1 MTAEKNKKNKQFLN
15 IKISFRMHRN
25 QMTHYS
31 PMRRILNQRMVR
43 TGMGASNYF
52 QQTR

>member
-1 MTAEKNKKNKQFLN
+1 
-15 IKISFRMHRN
+15 MHRN